1 MGQGERSRGFTLI
14 ELVVVIAILGILAA
28 IAIPR
33 FLDAQNSARGSRIV
47 ADLRTID
54 TAIMVYNA
62 RTGSLPSKEADLCN
76 DNPSATPPQYK
87 LLASWPVPPQGD
99 AYFTKYGGQV
109 VRFHVTATAYHVD
122 TSLGRAYIGSYPIN
136 TIEHIY
142 NLTPTKSTDF
152 YTTGNG

>member
-1 MGQGERSRGFTLI
+1 VGQVERRSGFTLI
-14 ELVVVIAILGILAA
+14 ELVIVIAILGILAG

-54 TAIMVYNA
+54 SAIMVYMA
-62 RTGSLPSKEADLCN
+62 RTGSLPSKEEDLCN
-76 DNPSATPPQYK
+76 DNPSETPPQYK

-99 AYFTKYGGQV
+99 AYFTMFNGKV
-109 VRFHVTATAYHVD
+109 VRFHVTATAYHLNKS
-122 TSLGRAYIGSYPIN
+122 TGRAYIGSYDVN

-142 NLTPTKSTDF
+142 TLTPTNPTDF